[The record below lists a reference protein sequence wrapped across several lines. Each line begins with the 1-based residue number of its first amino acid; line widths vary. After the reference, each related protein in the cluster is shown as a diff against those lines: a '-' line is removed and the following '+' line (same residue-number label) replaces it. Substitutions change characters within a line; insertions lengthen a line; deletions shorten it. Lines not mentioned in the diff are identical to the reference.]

1 MGYWWTKLFIDLVKE
16 AAWPIFF
23 LILLLIIVPRYKM
36 EIYGIF
42 KFFASLIQKRGVKT
56 PYVEIPPETDP
67 GSKKEDVTPAAMG
80 TEVDYKEDRAREL
93 AEQIAK
99 TRIAEKEKIPELD
112 VILGFYQE
120 GKKNVPVLTTT
131 LEVTYQPQ
139 YKDIDGVRY
148 VIGQKVEFMVVN
160 FSTTKVLK
168 YPHVAV
174 EFPSKFKHLDTAH
187 PDRGNRTTNSN
198 LWGMGGRLTQLE
210 DKPSSGTTEISSIP
224 KRQLE
229 PGEGIR
235 FFIRFELPNETKNYN
250 LKMRSGD
257 VSQDLTLRVK
267 KLLRETVN
275 D

>member
-1 MGYWWTKLFIDLVKE
+1 MAYWWTKLFIDLLKD

-23 LILLLIIVPRYKM
+23 LILLLIIVPRYKT
-36 EIYGIF
+36 EIYGVF

-56 PYVEIPPETDP
+56 PYGEIPPETDLP
-67 GSKKEDVTPAAMG
+67 GSNSGDVTPATEG
-80 TEVDYKEDRAREL
+80 TEVLYKEDRAREL

-99 TRIAEKEKIPELD
+99 GRIAEKEKIPKLD

-120 GKKNVPVLTTT
+120 GTKDVPVITTT
-131 LEVTYQPQ
+131 LEVTYQPE

-148 VIGQKVEFMVVN
+148 AIGQKIEFMIVN
-160 FSTTKVLK
+160 FSASKVLK
-168 YPHVAV
+168 YPQVAV
-174 EFPSKFKHLDTAH
+174 EFPSKFKHLNTAH
-187 PDRGNRTTNSN
+187 PDRGYRTTNSN

-210 DKPSSGTTEISSIP
+210 DKPSSETIEISSIP

-235 FFIRFELPNETKNYN
+235 FFIRFQLPNETKNYN
-250 LKMRSGD
+250 LKMRSQD

-267 KLLRETVN
+267 KGLE
-275 D
+275 